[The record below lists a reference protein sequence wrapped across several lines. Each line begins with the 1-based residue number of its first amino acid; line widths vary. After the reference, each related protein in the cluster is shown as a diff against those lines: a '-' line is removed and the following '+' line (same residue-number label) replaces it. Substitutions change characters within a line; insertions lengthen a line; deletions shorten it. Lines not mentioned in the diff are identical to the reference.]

1 LQVLFRVSKHQDG
14 SHVGV
19 KGVGDTRIT
28 RPFIEVQDYN
38 GASLVRQEDRHARD
52 GGALHFRRSRVHH
65 IAGAYDQGEIGLG
78 KLGVVSS
85 ISMSLS

>member
-1 LQVLFRVSKHQDG
+1 
-14 SHVGV
+14 
-19 KGVGDTRIT
+19 
-28 RPFIEVQDYN
+28 
-38 GASLVRQEDRHARD
+38 VRQEDRHARD